1 MYPTPPVPPLKL
13 IFTTFHLHLLRTK
26 AHELKTA
33 KHSFAIR
40 GQRKVELVL
49 VLERWEHLFDGV
61 TSAISQ
67 IVGRARLRSVSQRW
81 KQLAVERSGR
91 GGASLS
97 L

>member
-1 MYPTPPVPPLKL
+1 M
-13 IFTTFHLHLLRTK
+13 K

-33 KHSFAIR
+33 KHSFAIW
-40 GQRKVELVL
+40 GQRKVELE
-49 VLERWEHLFDGV
+49 LERWEHLFEGV

-81 KQLAVERSGR
+81 KQLAVQRSGR